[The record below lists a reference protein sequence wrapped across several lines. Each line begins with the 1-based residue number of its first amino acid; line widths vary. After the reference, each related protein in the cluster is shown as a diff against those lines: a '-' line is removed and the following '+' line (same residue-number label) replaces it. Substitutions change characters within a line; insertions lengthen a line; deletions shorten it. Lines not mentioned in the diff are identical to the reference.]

1 MLFAEKRIDLHY
13 DAKRGGRRPSKDFGA
28 EFFHE
33 TLLREE
39 GKIGYTKTNITI
51 VERMD
56 PP

>member
-1 MLFAEKRIDLHY
+1 VLFKEKKDLT
-13 DAKRGGRRPSKDFGA
+13 GGFAQRKETVDPEP
-28 EFFHE
+28 EFFRE

-39 GKIGYTKTNITI
+39 GKIGYTETNITI